1 MSDEEPGDSGSTL
14 VQSGLSAMT
23 FSEMASFVHDIEERP
38 LPRLV
43 SDLPGLLALP
53 DAKYQLVQMVLRKK
67 TKEGAPEREALL
79 TRLRELASS
88 ADESVSARAGVLLS
102 RPAVE

>member
-14 VQSGLSAMT
+14 VHRGLSAMT

-38 LPRLV
+38 LARLV
-43 SDLPGLLALP
+43 SDLPGLLALT

-67 TKEGAPEREALL
+67 TKEGAPEREPLL
-79 TRLRELASS
+79 ARLRELASD
-88 ADESVSARAGVLLS
+88 ADETVSARAGVLLS

>member
-1 MSDEEPGDSGSTL
+1 MSEEEPGDAGSTL

-43 SDLPGLLALP
+43 ADLPGLLALP
-53 DAKYQLVQMVLRKK
+53 DAKYQLVQMVLRKR
-67 TKEGAPEREALL
+67 TKDGAPEREPLL
-79 TRLRELASS
+79 ARLRELAAS
-88 ADESVSARAGVLLS
+88 ADATDSARAGVLLS